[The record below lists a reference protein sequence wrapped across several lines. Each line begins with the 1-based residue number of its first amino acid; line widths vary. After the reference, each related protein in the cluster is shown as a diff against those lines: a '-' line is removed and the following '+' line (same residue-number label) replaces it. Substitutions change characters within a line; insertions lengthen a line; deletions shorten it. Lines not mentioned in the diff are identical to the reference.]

1 MALKPKQ
8 QQAVIAL
15 LQHPNVEAAA
25 KAVGIGERTLWRWI
39 AEPEFAA
46 AVSAAEGAAIDEA
59 TRRLVQMQTSSLD
72 VLQAVLDDRRVPIAI
87 RMRGAGMAIDFMLKL
102 RELRNVEARLAALE
116 AAYTNAQQRTA

>member
-15 LQHPNVEAAA
+15 LQHPNVAEAA

-39 AEPEFAA
+39 GEPEFAA
-46 AVSAAEGAAIDEA
+46 AVAAAEGGAIDEA

-87 RMRGAGMAIDFMLKL
+87 RMRAAGMAIDFMLKL

-116 AAYTNAQQRTA
+116 AAMSHGKQ